1 MNPSSVLEDGGGFFV
16 KFLIRGVVA
25 LSTADIPSTYDP
37 RLVEDKWYSY
47 WEGSG
52 FFHTAVNAEQEPF
65 CIVMPPPNV
74 TGQLHMGHAL
84 DNTLQDILTRWK
96 RMQGYNA
103 LWLPGTD
110 HAGIA
115 TQARVEEQLNKEGVS
130 RYELGREEFLKRV
143 WVWKEQYG
151 SRITTQLRRLGASCD
166 WQRERFTMDE
176 GCSEAVLEVFIK
188 LYQKGLIY
196 RDYYITNWCPR
207 CHTTIS
213 DIEVEHLEQPG
224 HFYHI
229 KYPLKDGSGHVTLAT
244 TRPETMLGDVA
255 VAVHPGDE
263 RYHDLVGKILILPL
277 VGREMPIITDEYVDP
292 SFGTG
297 VVKITPAHDPNDFEV
312 GKRHNLPQVIVIDKE
327 GKMSEEAGPRYQ
339 GLDRY
344 ECRKKIV
351 RDLNAQGYLLKTEDH
366 AHAVGHCYRCN
377 TVIEPMLSRQWFVK
391 MKPLAEPA
399 IEAVKDGRIRFIPE
413 RFTKI
418 YLNWMENI
426 RDWCISRQLWWG
438 HRIPVWYCRDCEEMT
453 ASRQPVAKCP
463 RCGSTAV
470 EQDPDVLDTWFS
482 SALWPFSTLGWPRQ
496 TLDLAY
502 YYPTTVMVTGRDII
516 FFWVAR
522 MIFSGLAFLNE
533 VPFRDVFIHGLVMD
547 ALGRKMSK
555 SLGNGVDPIDVIE
568 SHGADSL
575 RFMLVTGNTPGN
587 DLRFHFERLEG
598 ARNFANKL
606 WNASRFTL
614 MNLEDFDPEGRPG
627 AYTLA
632 DRWIISRY
640 QAVIE
645 NVTGYLKAYEL
656 GEAARVLYEFIW
668 SEFCDWYIELAKP
681 RLYGKT
687 NQLDRYTAQ
696 SVLSSVLK
704 GALELLHPF
713 MPFITEEIWQH
724 LPGHGVTI
732 MRASWPAV
740 RRELID
746 QKAEYEM
753 ETLMDMIKAVRHIRG
768 EMNVPPGRKAE
779 VLLVTPDKA
788 ARAILERGI
797 EYIQALAGAVIKIH
811 KTLERAPEQSAHAV
825 TRGVEVFVPLK
836 GLIDVDKEVARQEKE
851 LVAVEKEL
859 ARVRGKLTNPGF
871 LSKAPAD
878 VVDKEKAKEE
888 ELSGKQSAIR
898 ERLAMLTGDQN

>member
-1 MNPSSVLEDGGGFFV
+1 M
-16 KFLIRGVVA
+16 
-25 LSTADIPSTYDP
+25 PSTYDP
-37 RLVEDKWYSY
+37 RLVEGKMYKH
-47 WEGSG
+47 WEENG
-52 FFHTAVNAEQEPF
+52 FFHAVVNTGQEPF

-84 DNTLQDILTRWK
+84 DNTLQDILTRWR

-115 TQARVEEQLNKEGVS
+115 TQAKVEESLAKEGIS
-130 RYELGREEFLKRV
+130 RDDIGRVEFLKKV
-143 WVWKEQYG
+143 WEWKEKYG
-151 SRITTQLRRLGASCD
+151 GRITTQLRRLGASCD

-188 LYQKGLIY
+188 LYERGLIY
-196 RDYYITNWCPR
+196 RDYYITNWCPK

-213 DIEVEHLEQPG
+213 DIEVEHLDQPG

-229 KYPLKDGSGHVTLAT
+229 RYPFKDGSGDVILAT

-263 RYHDLVGKILILPL
+263 RYQELVGKILILPL
-277 VGREMPIITDEYVDP
+277 VGREMPVITDEYVDP

-312 GKRHNLPQVIVIDKE
+312 GRRHNLPQVAVIDKE
-327 GKMSEEAGPRYQ
+327 GKMNEEAGPRYQ
-339 GLDRY
+339 DLDRY

-351 RDLNAQGYLLKTEDH
+351 RDLEAGGYLVKTEDH
-366 AHAVGHCYRCN
+366 SHAVGHCYRCS

-391 MKPLAEPA
+391 MKPLAGPA
-399 IEAVKDGRIRFIPE
+399 IDAVKEGRIRFVPE

-438 HRIPVWYCRDCEEMT
+438 HRIPVWYCQDCAEMI
-453 ASRQPVAKCP
+453 ASKEPVARCA
-463 RCGSTAV
+463 RCGSTAL

-482 SALWPFSTLGWPRQ
+482 SALWPFSTLGWPQ
-496 TLDLAY
+496 KTLDLAY

-522 MIFSGLAFLNE
+522 MIFSGLAFMNE
-533 VPFRDVFIHGLVMD
+533 APFRDVFIHGLVMD
-547 ALGRKMSK
+547 TLGRKMSK

-575 RFMLVTGNTPGN
+575 RFMLVTGNSPGN
-587 DLRFHFERLEG
+587 DLRFHFERLDG

-614 MNLEDFDPEGRPG
+614 MNLEDYDPDGEPG
-627 AYTLA
+627 PFNLA

-640 QAVIE
+640 QSAIKE
-645 NVTGYLKAYEL
+645 TTRFLEGYEL
-656 GEAARVLYEFIW
+656 GEAARVLYEFTW

-687 NQLDRYTAQ
+687 SAADRYTAQ
-696 SVLSSVLK
+696 SVLSSV
-704 GALELLHPF
+704 
-713 MPFITEEIWQH
+713 
-724 LPGHGVTI
+724 
-732 MRASWPAV
+732 
-740 RRELID
+740 
-746 QKAEYEM
+746 
-753 ETLMDMIKAVRHIRG
+753 
-768 EMNVPPGRKAE
+768 
-779 VLLVTPDKA
+779 
-788 ARAILERGI
+788 
-797 EYIQALAGAVIKIH
+797 
-811 KTLERAPEQSAHAV
+811 
-825 TRGVEVFVPLK
+825 
-836 GLIDVDKEVARQEKE
+836 
-851 LVAVEKEL
+851 
-859 ARVRGKLTNPGF
+859 
-871 LSKAPAD
+871 
-878 VVDKEKAKEE
+878 
-888 ELSGKQSAIR
+888 
-898 ERLAMLTGDQN
+898 

>member
-1 MNPSSVLEDGGGFFV
+1 M
-16 KFLIRGVVA
+16 
-25 LSTADIPSTYDP
+25 STADIPSTYDP
-37 RLVEDKWYSY
+37 RLVEDKWYSF

-96 RMQGYNA
+96 RMQGYSA

-115 TQARVEEQLNKEGVS
+115 TQARVEEQLTKEGVS

-143 WVWKEQYG
+143 WEWKEKYG
-151 SRITTQLRRLGASCD
+151 NRITTQLRRLGASCD
-166 WQRERFTMDE
+166 WQRERFTMDK

-207 CHTTIS
+207 CQTTIS
-213 DIEVEHLEQPG
+213 DIEVEHLDQPG

-327 GKMSEEAGPRYQ
+327 GKMSEEAGPRYK

-377 TVIEPMLSRQWFVK
+377 TVIEPMLSLQWFVK

-438 HRIPVWYCRDCEEMT
+438 HRIPVWYCRDCAEMT

-522 MIFSGLAFLNE
+522 MIFSGLAFMNE

-640 QAVIE
+640 QSVIE
-645 NVTGYLKAYEL
+645 DVTGYLKAYEL

-732 MRASWPAV
+732 MRASWPIA

-746 QKAEYEM
+746 QEAEYEM
-753 ETLMDMIKAVRHIRG
+753 GTLMDIIKAVRHIRG

-797 EYIQALAGAVIKIH
+797 EYIQTLASAVIKIH
-811 KTLERAPEQSAHAV
+811 KTLERAPQQSAHAV

-898 ERLAMLTGDQN
+898 ERLAMLTGGKN

>member
-1 MNPSSVLEDGGGFFV
+1 M
-16 KFLIRGVVA
+16 
-25 LSTADIPSTYDP
+25 STAEIPSTYDP
-37 RLVEDKWYSY
+37 RLVEDKWYSF
-47 WEGSG
+47 WEKSG
-52 FFHTAVNAEQEPF
+52 FFHTTVNAEQEPF
-65 CIVMPPPNV
+65 SIVMPPPNV

-115 TQARVEEQLNKEGVS
+115 TQARVEESLAKEGLS

-166 WQRERFTMDE
+166 WRRERFTMDE

-196 RDYYITNWCPR
+196 RDYYITNWCPK

-213 DIEVEHLEQPG
+213 DIEVEHLDQPG

-229 KYPLKDGSGHVTLAT
+229 KYPFKDGGGHVTLAT

-263 RYHDLVGKILILPL
+263 RYRDLVGKILILPL

-312 GKRHNLPQVIVIDKE
+312 GRRHDLPQVIVIDKE

-351 RDLNAQGYLLKTEDH
+351 RDLDAQGYLLKTEDH

-391 MKPLAEPA
+391 MKPLAEPS
-399 IEAVKDGRIRFIPE
+399 IEAVKNGRIRFIPE

-453 ASRQPVAKCP
+453 ASKAPVKKCA
-463 RCGSTAV
+463 RCGSLNV

-522 MIFSGLAFLNE
+522 MIFSGLAFMNE

-640 QAVIE
+640 QAVI
-645 NVTGYLKAYEL
+645 NDVTGYLQAYEL

-687 NQLDRYTAQ
+687 NQTDRYTAQ

-732 MRASWPAV
+732 MRAPWPAA
-740 RRELID
+740 RGELID
-746 QKAEYEM
+746 QDAEHEM
-753 ETLMDMIKAVRHIRG
+753 GALMDVIKAIRHIRG
-768 EMNVPPGRKAE
+768 EMNVPPGRRAE
-779 VLLVTPDKA
+779 VLLVAPDKA
-788 ARAILERGI
+788 VRAVLEKGTGYI
-797 EYIQALAGAVIKIH
+797 EALAGAAIKTH
-811 KTLERAPEQSAHAV
+811 KSLEQPPEQAAHAV
-825 TRGVEVFVPLK
+825 TRGVEIFVPLK

-851 LVAVEKEL
+851 LAAVEKEL
-859 ARVRGKLTNPGF
+859 ARVQGKLSNPGF

-878 VVDKEKAKEE
+878 VVEKEKAKEE
-888 ELSGKQSAIR
+888 ELSSKQTAIK
-898 ERLAMLTGDQN
+898 ERLSMLTGGK

>member
-1 MNPSSVLEDGGGFFV
+1 M
-16 KFLIRGVVA
+16 
-25 LSTADIPSTYDP
+25 STADIPSTYDP
-37 RLVEDKWYSY
+37 RLVEDKWYRF

-52 FFHTAVNAEQEPF
+52 FFHTAVNAEKEPF

-115 TQARVEEQLNKEGVS
+115 TQARVEEQLAKEGVS
-130 RYELGREEFLKRV
+130 RHELGREEFLKRV
-143 WVWKEQYG
+143 WEWKEKYG

-166 WQRERFTMDE
+166 WRRERFTMDE
-176 GCSEAVLEVFIK
+176 GCSEAVLEVFVK
-188 LYQKGLIY
+188 LYRKGLIY
-196 RDYYITNWCPR
+196 RDYYITNWCPK

-213 DIEVEHLEQPG
+213 DIEVEHLPQPG

-229 KYPLKDGSGHVTLAT
+229 NYPFKDGGGYVTLAT

-263 RYHDLVGKILILPL
+263 RYRNLVGKTLILPL
-277 VGREMPIITDEYVDP
+277 VGREMPIIRDEYVDP

-327 GKMSEEAGPRYQ
+327 GKMSEEAGPRYH

-351 RDLNAQGYLLKTEDH
+351 RDLDAQGYLLKTEDH
-366 AHAVGHCYRCN
+366 SHAVGHCYRCN

-391 MKPLAEPA
+391 MKPLAGPA
-399 IEAVKDGRIRFIPE
+399 IEAAKEGRIRFIPE

-438 HRIPVWYCRDCEEMT
+438 HRIPVWYCRDCAEMT
-453 ASRQPVAKCP
+453 ISRQPVAECAS
-463 RCGSTAV
+463 CGSTAL

-482 SALWPFSTLGWPRQ
+482 SALWPFSTLGWPGQ

-522 MIFSGLAFLNE
+522 MIFSGLAFMNE

-614 MNLEDFDPEGRPG
+614 MNLADFDPEGRPG

-632 DRWIISRY
+632 DRWVMSRY

-645 NVTGYLKAYEL
+645 EVTGYLDSYEL

-687 NQLDRYTAQ
+687 DQLDRYTAQ
-696 SVLSSVLK
+696 SVLSSILK

-732 MRASWPAV
+732 MRASWPAA

-746 QKAEYEM
+746 KEAEYEM
-753 ETLMDMIKAVRHIRG
+753 ATLMDVIKSVRHIRG
-768 EMNVPPGRKAE
+768 EMNVPPGRKAD
-779 VLLVTPDKA
+779 VLLAVPDKE
-788 ARAILERGI
+788 ARAILEKGI
-797 EYIQALAGAVIKIH
+797 GYMQSLANAEIKIC
-811 KTLERAPEQSAHAV
+811 KALKQAPDQAAHAV
-825 TRGVEVFVPLK
+825 TRGVEIFVPLA
-836 GLIDVDKEVARQEKE
+836 GLIDVDKEVNRQEKE
-851 LVAVEKEL
+851 LLTVEKEL
-859 ARVRGKLTNPGF
+859 ARIRGKLANPGF
-871 LSKAPAD
+871 LSKAPAE
-878 VVDKEKAKEE
+878 VIEKEKVKEA

-898 ERLAMLTGDQN
+898 ERLAMLTGEAR